1 MFGTKTVIWLIIALM
16 FFVLAFYSWK
26 AFKPT
31 EIRIREMNKAHNG
44 GADIS
49 VNGISLLESPI
60 LLCKSIKAVSYIGM
74 VATILSAIA
83 AVLSIYLI
91 K

>member
-1 MFGTKTVIWLIIALM
+1 
-16 FFVLAFYSWK
+16 
-26 AFKPT
+26 
-31 EIRIREMNKAHNG
+31 MNKAHNG